1 VEREVEK
8 KNEEAECDMLCN
20 TSSISANLQHNI
32 AALRV
37 LTRTV
42 SVKGT
47 DMVLTEEP
55 W

>member
-1 VEREVEK
+1 VERELEEE
-8 KNEEAECDMLCN
+8 NEEAECDMLCN
-20 TSSISANLQHNI
+20 TSFISANLQHNI

-37 LTRTV
+37 LSRTV

-47 DMVLTEEP
+47 DMVLIQEP